1 MHDDPLLQLS
11 CRSGARPELAST
23 QDFGGFGG
31 RAGAAVSRSMLN
43 LRGDDRLGILFG
55 GWSSGN
61 SWIVTDERFS
71 EAAAFA

>member
-1 MHDDPLLQLS
+1 MHDDPLQLS

-55 GWSSGN
+55 G
-61 SWIVTDERFS
+61 
-71 EAAAFA
+71 